1 MRKKET
7 GGYRSAALFLR
18 RAEES
23 KQVNRG
29 SFFLGKSEGPP
40 KLERRPK
47 GREPRSAFNTKAA
60 AEEKRRAGKRSVAP
74 DNQPLTALA

>member
-1 MRKKET
+1 MRKKEA

-40 KLERRPK
+40 SWSGDQKVENHGQPSTQKQQQQKKRGGLA
-47 GREPRSAFNTKAA
+47 SARLLQTI
-60 AEEKRRAGKRSVAP
+60 SH
-74 DNQPLTALA
+74 